1 MNYRESFRDA
11 QSVLSFMQ
19 QQASYIEPQVYEIQY
34 PEIQYPDLVP
44 VDTSGNE
51 WTKSITFYSSD
62 KVGQANWY
70 HHMAADIPFADI
82 VRTKYEQGIEMAA
95 IGYYYTLEEL
105 GVQMMIPNM
114 NLTVERAD
122 AARRAY
128 EEFMEQIAF
137 FGDATKN
144 WTGLVNDTTI
154 TAGTVPADGTSSGT
168 TFASK
173 LATPSLIIRDV
184 NAILTGIYTATN
196 TVEMA
201 DTLLLPITQFT
212 QLANAQLTNTTV
224 NLLGWI
230 KQYNTYTAITGQ
242 QLTVRAV
249 RGLETVGSGGTARMI
264 AYRNDPAVLKL
275 HLPMPHKFL
284 QPMQVTALRYDTPGI
299 FRTGGLE
306 IRRPMSVR
314 YADGI

>member
-19 QQASYIEPQVYEIQY
+19 QQASYIEPQIYEIQY

-44 VDTSGNE
+44 IDTSGNE
-51 WTKSITFYSSD
+51 WAKSKTFYSSD
-62 KVGQANWY
+62 KVGQAAWL

-82 VRTKYEQGIEMAA
+82 VRTKYEQGIEMAG

-105 GVQMMIPNM
+105 GVAMQIPNM
-114 NLTVERAD
+114 NLTTERGD

-128 EEFMEQIAF
+128 EEFMEIITF
-137 FGDATKN
+137 VGDATKN
-144 WTGLVNDTTI
+144 WTGLVNSDAIVTHG
-154 TAGTVPADGTSSGT
+154 AVPADGTSSGT
-168 TFASK
+168 TWASK
-173 LATPSLIIRDV
+173 TPALIIRDV
-184 NAILTGIYTATN
+184 NAILTGIYTDSL

-201 DTLLLPITQFT
+201 DTLLVPITQFT
-212 QLANAQLTNTTV
+212 LLANTQLPNTTL

-230 KQYNTYTAITGQ
+230 KQYNTYTAITNQ
-242 QLTVRAV
+242 PLTIRAV
-249 RGLETVGSGGTARMI
+249 RGLDTVGVGGTARMI
-264 AYRNDPAVLKL
+264 AYRNDPQVLKL

-284 QPMQVTALRYDTPGI
+284 QPMQVTALRYDVPGV

-306 IRRPMSVR
+306 IRRPGSVR
-314 YADGI
+314 YADSI